1 MEVKKKKNLSSV
13 GLVEIEVY
21 KMYYVY
27 MLGCGD
33 GSVYTGMTNDV
44 KKRIETHKDGEGAK
58 YTRGRG
64 PFKLFSL
71 WEMDTKSQAC
81 KVEYFIKRH
90 SKNKKILFY
99 TDEKYLIKLI
109 YEEKG
114 MEIRKSNFNYCF

>member
-1 MEVKKKKNLSSV
+1 MS
-13 GLVEIEVY
+13 LVVIEVY

-44 KKRIETHKDGEGAK
+44 KKRIGAHKDGEGAK

-71 WEMDTKSQAC
+71 WEMKTKSQAC

-90 SKNKKILFY
+90 SKKKKILFY
-99 TDEKYLIKLI
+99 TDEEYFIKLI
-109 YEEKG
+109 YEKKG
-114 MEIRKSNFNYCF
+114 IEIKKLNFNNCF